1 MADQAASPAHGRDRA
16 VSRAAQIPPR
26 PDQPSRARRFFTEHA
41 RVILGVVGIV
51 ILLVLWETGARTGVI
66 NRVIMSAPTSV
77 LTALLNE
84 IERGRIWGHLFASL
98 MLYTLGFTLAVVV
111 GVAVGV
117 IAGWW
122 RVANYMVDPWV
133 TVLYST
139 PIVVF
144 VPMIILLLG
153 IDLWA
158 KVFIV
163 FLISVFTVIVNTMA
177 GVTSTSAKLVDVA
190 RSFGANQR
198 RQLTEVVLPGALPNI
213 LTGIR
218 LAGGNAMVGVIVAE
232 LVAGNQGIGFLL
244 NLAGANLQSGTVMAL
259 ILMIGLW
266 GIGFAEVMRRVEH
279 HFEVWRVQ

>member
-1 MADQAASPAHGRDRA
+1 M
-16 VSRAAQIPPR
+16 
-26 PDQPSRARRFFTEHA
+26 F
-41 RVILGVVGIV
+41 
-51 ILLVLWETGARTGVI
+51 
-66 NRVIMSAPTSV
+66 
-77 LTALLNE
+77 TALLNE
-84 IERGRIWGHLFASL
+84 IERGRIWGHLLASL
-98 MLYTLGFTLAVVV
+98 TLYTLGFTLAVVV

-177 GVTSTSAKLVDVA
+177 GVTSTSVKLVDVA
-190 RSFGANQR
+190 RAFGANQR
-198 RQLTEVVLPGALPNI
+198 RQLTGGGPPRSPPEHPDRHPTRRRQCHGRGHRRR
-213 LTGIR
+213 TGGR
-218 LAGGNAMVGVIVAE
+218 
-232 LVAGNQGIGFLL
+232 
-244 NLAGANLQSGTVMAL
+244 
-259 ILMIGLW
+259 
-266 GIGFAEVMRRVEH
+266 
-279 HFEVWRVQ
+279 